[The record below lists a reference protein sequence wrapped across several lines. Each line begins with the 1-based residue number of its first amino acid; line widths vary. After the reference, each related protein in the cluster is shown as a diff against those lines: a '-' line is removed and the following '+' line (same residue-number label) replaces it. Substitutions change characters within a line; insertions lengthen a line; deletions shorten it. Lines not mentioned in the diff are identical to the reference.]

1 MHDIQSVRHWRK
13 INPDRV
19 ISLGSPC
26 QGLLFSVCDTE
37 SYLFVMWLNRTK
49 RYSQNFT
56 HDWAESMWP
65 HSHLWPGSTT
75 TASFWGISTLTLT
88 DCIWTSLIIWPK
100 QSFVVTDI
108 PVPKGCREVPQYQ
121 WPLTF
126 RTSHGVWFNP
136 VTGLCIRWQQLVA
149 LMRKQLITHHWCF
162 DLFVHHL
169 KRRHKGKKAVFGMAY
184 YIRFGGRGS
193 SMHFILYIW
202 SN

>member
-1 MHDIQSVRHWRK
+1 MHDIQSARHWRK

-37 SYLFVMWLNRTK
+37 SYLFVMWLNRMK
-49 RYSQNFT
+49 RNSQNFT

-136 VTGLCIRWQQLVA
+136 VTTGGA
-149 LMRKQLITHHWCF
+149 YEKTAHHSSLMFWSVRSSFKEKAQRK
-162 DLFVHHL
+162 
-169 KRRHKGKKAVFGMAY
+169 KGCVWNG
-184 YIRFGGRGS
+184 
-193 SMHFILYIW
+193 ILHTFW
-202 SN
+202 GEGE